1 MRISTV
7 RDFRDHATTLL
18 REEEP
23 LLVTRRGR
31 LAGVYLPWT
40 KSTLPTDLKRELFL
54 ALTADLAKKA
64 GKAGLDEDEIQR
76 DFATWRKK
84 RRAASVLSWKSV
96 YKAFGPYQG

>member
-18 REEEP
+18 RDEEP

-54 ALTADLAKKA
+54 ALTAGLEKQAAKAK
-64 GKAGLDEDEIQR
+64 LNEDEVQR
-76 DFATWRKK
+76 DFAAWRKK
-84 RRAASVLSWKSV
+84 RRAA
-96 YKAFGPYQG
+96 GRGR